1 MKNRYDIIIYF
12 DGLQKP
18 IYKKDL
24 NSDMF
29 AFYLQSIQKIETFES
44 VLIIKY
50 KDGKN
55 V

>member
-1 MKNRYDIIIYF
+1 MFDIIIYF
-12 DGLQKP
+12 KGLEKP

-24 NSDMF
+24 NSEMF
-29 AFYLQSIQKIETFES
+29 SFYLKAIQKIETFES
-44 VLIIKY
+44 VLIINN